1 MYVTNDM
8 LTKTHTCDLNN
19 KSQTNFQLN
28 LTQHTGGGV
37 GEIGTNK
44 LFFAFVEGLFI
55 KNNNFLLR
63 FSYKNGLTFQNSRF
77 S

>member
-1 MYVTNDM
+1 M
-8 LTKTHTCDLNN
+8 KTTYD
-19 KSQTNFQLN
+19 TFQLN
-28 LTQHTGGGV
+28 LSQHTGGGV

-44 LFFAFVEGLFI
+44 LFFASFEGLFV

-63 FSYKNGLTFQNSRF
+63 FSYKNEPTFQNSGF